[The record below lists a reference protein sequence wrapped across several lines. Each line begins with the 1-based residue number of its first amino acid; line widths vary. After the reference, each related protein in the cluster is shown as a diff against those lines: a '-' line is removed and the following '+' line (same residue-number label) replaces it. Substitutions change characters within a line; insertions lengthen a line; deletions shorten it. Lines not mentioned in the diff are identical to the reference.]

1 MRKAASAYS
10 FMLVCWATC
19 TLISSVSGGLYLRAT
34 SDCLTPALLAQAA
47 AAAFYSVRSAIQA
60 RKLEPNDHGY
70 GHQAWVLALG
80 VLGLISSILTLAS
93 FSISSVSYTY
103 IVRSLEP
110 IFSCIILYIVKG
122 QERSATQLLLLAA
135 VAVSTTSVVM
145 ISPQQD
151 KATAFSS
158 LLQTGAPLTQHQQ
171 QNVDSSGMHSSMQ
184 VSLQLL
190 EHCGMQLSSTS
201 LLGPAQA
208 LKPNY

>member
-1 MRKAASAYS
+1 MRNRAASAYS

-19 TLISSVSGGLYLRAT
+19 TLVSSVSGGLYLRAT

-60 RKLEPNDHGY
+60 QKSEINDQVY

-80 VLGLISSILTLAS
+80 VLQLVSSILTLAS

-110 IFSCIILYIVKG
+110 IFSCILLFIVKG
-122 QERSATQLLLLAA
+122 QDRSTTQLLLLAA

-145 ISPQQD
+145 NSPQQD
-151 KATAFSS
+151 KGTAFRS
-158 LLQTGAPLTQHQQ
+158 LLQTGEPFTQHQH
-171 QNVDSSGMHSSMQ
+171 QNVDSSGTHAFKQ
-184 VSLQLL
+184 VRL
-190 EHCGMQLSSTS
+190 
-201 LLGPAQA
+201 
-208 LKPNY
+208 